1 MQNKLLAGAL
11 IVLLCIFVGV
21 VVGSKKA
28 KDSVG
33 KEMLQQQSEIVRILK
48 SLEES
53 TGKTG
58 GQDPA
63 AFVSSLQDLQR
74 RVTLLEA
81 KLDQAAGALG
91 QFGQRNAPPE
101 PPSEDYTKVYDI
113 PVDHSVII
121 GKQDAPVTIVE
132 FVDFQC
138 PFCARFHPPIKQV
151 LAAYPND
158 VRYIIKNFPLSF
170 HPQARPAAKAA
181 FAAAEQG
188 KYSEMVDAI
197 LQDNSNLS
205 DEKYKEL
212 AQKIGLNADKFLK
225 DYKDKDAQWE
235 KWIEADIA
243 LGGQVDVQG
252 TPTFFLN
259 GKKTIARDFN
269 AYKREIDAI
278 IKR

>member
-1 MQNKLLAGAL
+1 MQNKLLTGIL

-21 VVGSKKA
+21 AVGSKRA

-48 SLEES
+48 SLEENK
-53 TGKTG
+53 GKTG
-58 GQDPA
+58 GQDVA
-63 AFVSSLQDLQR
+63 ALVLSLQDLQR

-91 QFGQRNAPPE
+91 QPGQRNAPPE

-113 PVDHSVII
+113 PTDHSPII
-121 GKQDAPVTIVE
+121 GKQDAPITIVE

-151 LAAYPND
+151 LETYPND
-158 VRYIIKNFPLSF
+158 VRYVVKSFPLSF
-170 HPQARPAAKAA
+170 HPQARSAAKAA

-188 KYSEMVDAI
+188 KYAQIVDAI
-197 LQDNSNLS
+197 LEDNSNLS
-205 DEKYKEL
+205 EGKYKEL
-212 AQKIGLNADKFLK
+212 AEKIGLNVDKFLN

-235 KWIEADIA
+235 EWIEADLA

-252 TPTFFLN
+252 THTFFLN
-259 GKKTIARDFN
+259 GKKTMSRDFN
-269 AYKREIDAI
+269 AYKKEIDAI
-278 IKR
+278 LNK